1 MDVCT
6 GENEECDIEIHMEEF
21 GRESTMQRVFNDIVC
36 GVVNKGWEYAVVK
49 SQETGLKQTILMCCL
64 GWMNT
69 LAASPAASY

>member
-36 GVVNKGWEYAVVK
+36 GVVNKG
-49 SQETGLKQTILMCCL
+49 
-64 GWMNT
+64 
-69 LAASPAASY
+69 